1 MFAYSRH
8 TVASSHLH
16 SERLTHQRHW
26 RGREM
31 VAREG
36 DHPEYLIVITQGW
49 AARLR
54 TLSAGI
60 RQITGIYLP
69 GDVCDFFWM
78 ENNPV
83 AQPVTAITELRG
95 IAAPID
101 AIRFRAERD
110 PSFKDALWQESQWRA
125 EAACEWMVNLSRR
138 DATTRLAHIFC
149 EFLTRQQ
156 AAGLASG
163 NCCDMPLTQYDL
175 ADLAGITPI
184 HTNRTLQWLRSK
196 GLVELR
202 SRRLRVLDLDSLKNL
217 AGFNERYL
225 ATEQIRR
232 AGRLILSEGAQGKS
246 TPDDRSASAAA

>member
-8 TVASSHLH
+8 TAASSRLH
-16 SERLTHQRHW
+16 SESHARQRRW

-36 DHPEYLIVITQGW
+36 DHPEHLLVITQGW

-54 TLSAGI
+54 TLAHGI

-69 GDVCDFFWM
+69 GDVCDFFWV
-78 ENNPV
+78 EKNPV
-83 AQPVTAITELRG
+83 AQPVTAVTELKG
-95 IAAPID
+95 VAVPID
-101 AIRFRAERD
+101 AVRSRAEHD
-110 PSFKDALWQESQWRA
+110 PSFKDALWQEAQWRA
-125 EAACEWMVNLSRR
+125 EAACEWMVNLARR

-149 EFLTRQQ
+149 ELLARQQ
-156 AAGLASG
+156 ASGLASG

-202 SRRLRVLDLDSLKNL
+202 SKRLRVLDLDGIKSL
-217 AGFNERYL
+217 AGFNDRYL
-225 ATEQIRR
+225 PIEQIRR
-232 AGRLILSEGAQGKS
+232 ASQLILSEGTQVGPVLSGQA
-246 TPDDRSASAAA
+246 ASAAA